1 MSVRARQLLVV
12 ATGVVAAAVMIVLGL
27 WQAQVFVDQG
37 NRSASERAAQAPIP
51 LEDFVHPDG
60 TIGDVYGKR
69 VVASGRYQG
78 KQLAVVGEDGQVR
91 VLTAFELADGRV
103 LPVVRGVVPAGTA
116 LPPVSSA
123 DRERAEV
130 SGLFLPSERGDD
142 RVVAAGSYATV
153 RLPQL
158 AQQWTEQLTPGF
170 VTLDEAAARAQGLT
184 PATPVLPTE
193 DGSWRNSGYA
203 VQWWVFA
210 AFALGMALKIAHTMG
225 RREAAAREAAVVA
238 ANAPGADR

>member
-91 VLTAFELADGRV
+91 VLTAFELADGRARRAWRRGRRDGAAAG
-103 LPVVRGVVPAGTA
+103 LVRRSAARRGLGA
-116 LPPVSSA
+116 LP
-123 DRERAEV
+123 
-130 SGLFLPSERGDD
+130 
-142 RVVAAGSYATV
+142 
-153 RLPQL
+153 
-158 AQQWTEQLTPGF
+158 
-170 VTLDEAAARAQGLT
+170 
-184 PATPVLPTE
+184 
-193 DGSWRNSGYA
+193 
-203 VQWWVFA
+203 
-210 AFALGMALKIAHTMG
+210 ALGAG
-225 RREAAAREAAVVA
+225 
-238 ANAPGADR
+238 